1 MEKEQPH
8 RSSLLVVKI
17 EDEESFGKYACQIR
31 DRFRSTT
38 HTISHRRTGLEI
50 FFGGGWTRIRPICA
64 EATRTSRGVLGML
77 PGKILKNRVSL
88 MPSPAFWCEFL
99 CIDK

>member
-50 FFGGGWTRIRPICA
+50 LGGG
-64 EATRTSRGVLGML
+64 GVDT
-77 PGKILKNRVSL
+77 N
-88 MPSPAFWCEFL
+88 SPDLRRRHENL
-99 CIDK
+99 